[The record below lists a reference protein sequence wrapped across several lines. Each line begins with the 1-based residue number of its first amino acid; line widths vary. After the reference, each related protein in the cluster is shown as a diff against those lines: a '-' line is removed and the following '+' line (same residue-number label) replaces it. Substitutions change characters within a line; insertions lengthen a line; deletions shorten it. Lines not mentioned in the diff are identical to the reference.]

1 MRVVRVAEAHF
12 EHLALDLGLEADA
25 DEFLF
30 DFIAFRHADNHV
42 VDQRAVQPVQR
53 TVAGLVG
60 GTGHQNGGNFLAR
73 VNVRVRADL
82 YLDVRV
88 NFLAQRPEWPFHAY
102 RVVGSYLHGNA
113 GRQVYR

>member
-1 MRVVRVAEAHF
+1 MLLISARYSPCSERWR
-12 EHLALDLGLEADA
+12 GW
-25 DEFLF
+25 
-30 DFIAFRHADNHV
+30 
-42 VDQRAVQPVQR
+42 
-53 TVAGLVG
+53 LVG
-60 GTGHQNGGNFLAR
+60 RGHQNGGNFLAR
-73 VNVRVRADL
+73 VDVRVRADL

>member
-1 MRVVRVAEAHF
+1 MSCLSIDLKVTIGLPFFSVTAVA
-12 EHLALDLGLEADA
+12 
-25 DEFLF
+25 
-30 DFIAFRHADNHV
+30 